1 MSYISGVSRNQIV
14 LFPEAIDDYISQE
27 NSVRFIDAFVEKI
40 NLSKQGFKKS
50 NPAKTGRPA
59 YDPRALLKLYLYG
72 YKNRITSSRR
82 LEMETHRNMEVIW
95 LLRKLRP
102 DFKTIADFRKEN
114 ALAFKAIFREFTLL
128 CRSLNLFAAELVAI
142 DGTKIK
148 AVNSSARNYSKKRL
162 EKSLREIN
170 QRIDDYLKT
179 IDQVDEQEAGTTTP
193 GVSELQEAINSLEEK
208 KERSQKMI
216 QQMEKTGETQVS
228 LTDPDSRSFPR
239 KFGVRVGYNAQSAV
253 DSKHHLIVEQD
264 VSNAVTDID
273 QLSAMAI
280 KTKEGL
286 GVDKLTVVADAG
298 YCNATEIQACEDED
312 IETYV
317 PKTNT
322 SISTKQGRYGK
333 EQFSYD
339 TAYNRYIC
347 PVGKHLPYRFE
358 GNEKRRD
365 KIKRVL
371 YYVGESCQS
380 CEQKALCTKSKNPRR
395 ITRCPEEGAID
406 RMQLRM
412 QQHPEIMK
420 KRKAIGEHPFGTIKF
435 WNHQNAFLMRGLEK
449 VRAEFSLSTLAYNMK
464 RVINIVGVK
473 KMIEALD

>member
-1 MSYISGVSRNQIV
+1 MSYISGVSRDQIV
-14 LFPEAIDDYISQE
+14 LFPEAMDDYISPE
-27 NSVRFIDAFVEKI
+27 NPVRFIDAFVEKI

-50 NPAKTGRPA
+50 IPAKTGRPA
-59 YDPRALLKLYLYG
+59 YNPKALLKLYIYG

-114 ALAFKAIFREFTLL
+114 ALAFKAVFREFTLL
-128 CRSLNLFAAELVAI
+128 CRTLNLFSAELIAI

-148 AVNSSARNYSKKRL
+148 AVNSSSRNYSKKRL
-162 EKSLREIN
+162 EKSLKEIN
-170 QRIDDYLKT
+170 ERIDDYLKI
-179 IDQVDEQEAGTTTP
+179 IDQSDEKEAEITTLN
-193 GVSELQEAINSLEEK
+193 VFELQEAIKSLEK
-208 KERSQKMI
+208 KKGSAQEMI
-216 QQMEKTGETQVS
+216 QQMKETGETQIS

-280 KTKEGL
+280 KSKEALGL
-286 GVDKLTVVADAG
+286 EKLVVVADAG
-298 YCNATEIQACEDED
+298 YCNATEIQTCEDED

-322 SISTKQGRYGK
+322 SISTKQGLFGK
-333 EQFSYD
+333 EQFTYD
-339 TAYNRYIC
+339 TEKNRYIC
-347 PVGKHLPYRFE
+347 PVGKYLPYRFE
-358 GNEKRRD
+358 GKEKRRD
-365 KIKRVL
+365 KIKHVL

-380 CEQKALCTKSKNPRR
+380 CEQKARCTKSKDPRR

-406 RMQLRM
+406 RMQVRM

-420 KRKAIGEHPFGTIKF
+420 KRKAIVEHPFGTIKF
-435 WNHQNAFLMRGLEK
+435 WNHQNAFLMKGLEK

-464 RVINIVGVK
+464 RVIKIVGVK
-473 KMIEALD
+473 KMIEALA